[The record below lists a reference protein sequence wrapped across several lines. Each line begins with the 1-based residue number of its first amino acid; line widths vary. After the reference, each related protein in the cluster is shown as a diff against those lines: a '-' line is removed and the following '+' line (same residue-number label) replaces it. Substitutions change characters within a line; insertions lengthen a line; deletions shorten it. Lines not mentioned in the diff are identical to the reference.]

1 MIKSP
6 TIIDAISQVLQESKT
21 SLSIAVIYNRIVENR
36 YYTFRAQDPLSVVR
50 VELRRH
56 CVGVDFPTAASK
68 KYFKILKDGTYCL
81 LDQGLEFQV
90 RTTEFETKKVIE
102 VGSESDYI
110 KDLKELHTK
119 YVEDFKEKVLSQ
131 LKDIDPT
138 TFEYFCKKL
147 LRVYG
152 FKDLV
157 VTRAKRDGGID
168 GFGKLKVGV
177 TFLNVAVQ
185 CKRWKN
191 TSVGRTEIDKFRGAI
206 QGDYEQGILLT
217 TSKFSP
223 EALAAST
230 KKGAVPIIPIDGS
243 MIVDIMI
250 DKKFGIDV
258 EQIPVYIN
266 ALDVVLNED

>member
-1 MIKSP
+1 MKSP
-6 TIIDAISQVLQESKT
+6 TIVDAISQVLQESKT
-21 SLSIAVIYNRIVENR
+21 SLSIVGIYKRIVENN
-36 YYTFRAQDPLSVVR
+36 YYVFKAQDPLSVVR

-56 CVGVDFPTAASK
+56 CIGVDFPTASSK
-68 KYFKILKDGTYCL
+68 KYFQILKDGTYRL
-81 LDQGLEFQV
+81 IEQV
-90 RTTEFETKKVIE
+90 HVTPVNTEIISKKPVQDI
-102 VGSESDYI
+102 SESNYI
-110 KDLKELHTK
+110 NDLKELHSE
-119 YVEDFKEKVLSQ
+119 YVNDFKEKVLSQ

-147 LRVYG
+147 LKVYG

-217 TSKFSP
+217 TSKFSL

-230 KKGAVPIIPIDGS
+230 KKGAVPIIPIEGS

-250 DKKFGIDV
+250 EKKFGIDV

>member
-1 MIKSP
+1 MKSP

-21 SLSIAVIYNRIVENR
+21 SLSIAVIYNKIVENN
-36 YYTFRAQDPLSVVR
+36 YYVFKAQDPLSVVR

-56 CVGVDFPTAASK
+56 CVGVDFPTASSK
-68 KYFKILKDGTYCL
+68 KYFQILKDGTYCL
-81 LDQGLEFQV
+81 IEQV
-90 RTTEFETKKVIE
+90 QVTPVNTEIISKKPVQDI
-102 VGSESDYI
+102 SESNYI
-110 KDLKELHTK
+110 NDLKELHSE
-119 YVEDFKEKVLSQ
+119 YVNDFKEKVLSQ

-147 LRVYG
+147 LKVYG

-250 DKKFGIDV
+250 EKKFGIDV

>member
-1 MIKSP
+1 MKSP
-6 TIIDAISQVLQESKT
+6 TIIDAISQVLQESKA
-21 SLSIAVIYNRIVENR
+21 SLSIAGIYKKIVENN
-36 YYTFRAQDPLSVVR
+36 YYIFKAQDPQSVVR
-50 VELRRH
+50 VELRKH
-56 CVGVDFPTAASK
+56 CLGVDFPTASSK
-68 KYFKILKDGTYCL
+68 KYFQILNDGTYCL
-81 LDQGLEFQV
+81 IDQVQEPQI
-90 RTTEFETKKVIE
+90 RTDVVSNKAIQNNA
-102 VGSESDYI
+102 ESNYI
-110 KDLKELHTK
+110 NDLKELHSE
-119 YVEDFKEKVLSQ
+119 YVNDFKEKVLSQ

-138 TFEYFCKKL
+138 TFEFFCKKL
-147 LRVYG
+147 LKVYG

-217 TSKFSP
+217 TSRFSP

-243 MIVDIMI
+243 MIVDVMI
-250 DKKFGIDV
+250 EKKFGIDV